1 MLYLGVAYGITVG
14 AILGYT
20 VRLWLNERSCRRQME
35 ALRES
40 LSDQ

>member
-1 MLYLGVAYGITVG
+1 MFYLSLAYGITVA

-20 VRLWLNERSCRRQME
+20 LRLWLNESSCRRQME

-40 LSDQ
+40 VTDR

>member
-1 MLYLGVAYGITVG
+1 MFYLGLAYGITIA

-20 VRLWLNERSCRRQME
+20 LRLWLNERSCRRQME

-40 LSDQ
+40 LSDR

>member
-1 MLYLGVAYGITVG
+1 MFYLGVAYGITVA

-20 VRLWLNERSCRRQME
+20 LRLWLNERGCRRQME

-40 LSDQ
+40 VTDR